1 MTGDR
6 PIGPATTEVEIE
18 AERVSMLFRQTP
30 MAAVVAAVNATL
42 MTAIILGTEGDRRAL
57 AWLTAM
63 LLVAALRGLAVRA
76 WRRDPAARAHVRRWA
91 WIGMAGAFAAGLV
104 LGGGAIWLWPQSETR
119 QLFWVFLVGGMCAGA
134 AGLHHAHFPTLL
146 AFVLPACLP
155 FVARYALD
163 GTERGLGAAAMI
175 LVFIVAVSAST
186 WRSGRRFRRQP
197 PAPARPGA
205 AGAGTRRH
213 QLPAAGGDDAPPRD
227 RGEPAA
233 GAEDGG
239 GRPAHRRHRA

>member
-1 MTGDR
+1 
-6 PIGPATTEVEIE
+6 
-18 AERVSMLFRQTP
+18 
-30 MAAVVAAVNATL
+30 
-42 MTAIILGTEGDRRAL
+42 
-57 AWLTAM
+57 
-63 LLVAALRGLAVRA
+63 
-76 WRRDPAARAHVRRWA
+76 
-91 WIGMAGAFAAGLV
+91 MAGAFAAGLV

-186 WRSGRRFRRQP
+186 WRSATEFAANLRLRLDLARQARELDDTNSRLRR
-197 PAPARPGA
+197 
-205 AGAGTRRH
+205 
-213 QLPAAGGDDAPPRD
+213 GDDAPPRD

-233 GAEDGG
+233 GPEAGG
-239 GRPAHRRHRA
+239 GRPAHRRRRA